1 MLTEYLCYR
10 WSACLITVIKQQ
22 QMHCCPWFWIFMHM
36 WHQIHFLNPSSLF
49 LFLAPKNKTKQKML
63 PPIVIS
69 AVMFLHLFQGYC
81 LVIWFDYWSVWWCLT
96 LKSKWEWSQMRFNK
110 QKKSGSWSCSHC
122 CDNWYF
128 CLFESLNAKINSTFW
143 LLRGIHYKD
152 SWQWI

>member
-1 MLTEYLCYR
+1 MKRLLNNCNQTTTDALLSVVLNIHAHVASDTFSKSFFPLFVSC
-10 WSACLITVIKQQ
+10 TKKQ
-22 QMHCCPWFWIFMHM
+22 
-36 WHQIHFLNPSSLF
+36 
-49 LFLAPKNKTKQKML
+49 NKTKKML
-63 PPIVIS
+63 PPVVIS
-69 AVMFLHLFQGYC
+69 TVMFLHLFQGYC